1 VSHCDLGVALLHQG
15 DLPAAAASLRRAIQ
29 IDPNRWGPH
38 YNLGEVLLRQG
49 DVPAAAAS
57 LRRATQIDPN
67 RHDSHCALGIALLG
81 QGDLPAAAASLRRA
95 IQIDPKQGAPHCN
108 LGVVLLRQ
116 GDLPAAAASLRR
128 AAQVEPKH
136 PAAHC
141 RLGEVLLRQGDFRA
155 ALEAFRTGHD
165 LGSGQ
170 KGWGYPSAQAV
181 KRCERF
187 IELEGRLP
195 ALLKGEGR
203 PAGAAGRVEL
213 ALLCRYK
220 GLHAASA
227 RFFAEAFAADAKLA
241 DDLLA
246 EHRYQ
251 AACSAA
257 QAGCGEG
264 ADAAAVPD
272 RARAS
277 LRKQALAWLRADL
290 AAWARRLEGGTQQ
303 VRAEVRVALHGWR
316 GDPALA
322 GVRGAGP
329 LAALPPAERAAW
341 QQLWADV
348 AALAAK
354 AREAK

>member
-1 VSHCDLGVALLHQG
+1 
-15 DLPAAAASLRRAIQ
+15 ASF
-29 IDPNRWGPH
+29 
-38 YNLGEVLLRQG
+38 
-49 DVPAAAAS
+49 
-57 LRRATQIDPN
+57 
-67 RHDSHCALGIALLG
+67 
-81 QGDLPAAAASLRRA
+81 
-95 IQIDPKQGAPHCN
+95 
-108 LGVVLLRQ
+108 
-116 GDLPAAAASLRR
+116 RR

-165 LGSGQ
+165 LGSGL

-195 ALLKGEGR
+195 ALLKGERR
-203 PAGAAGRVEL
+203 PSGAAGRVEL

-227 RFFAEAFAADAKLA
+227 RFFTEAFADDAKLA
-241 DDLLA
+241 DDLQA
-246 EHRYQ
+246 ENRYQ

-257 QAGCGEG
+257 QAGRGEG

-277 LRKQALAWLRADL
+277 LRKQALGWLRADL
-290 AAWARRLEGGTQQ
+290 
-303 VRAEVRVALHGWR
+303 
-316 GDPALA
+316 
-322 GVRGAGP
+322 
-329 LAALPPAERAAW
+329 
-341 QQLWADV
+341 
-348 AALAAK
+348 
-354 AREAK
+354 